1 MSGIRWWLTES
12 HKVMGLV
19 RLLNMVSSPL
29 FDIKAFLTIS
39 TAEFKG
45 PGVHHHFEEEDDYG
59 MDHDHRSHMLTSRGG
74 RVILLGNA
82 GQFQTHSVDEDMFVQ
97 SDEEEK
103 DLESQVQKG
112 QADGADSDRNM
123 REETPGPEYQ
133 SSSHIEHSDAEP
145 NLSAATDGPAKDS

>member
-1 MSGIRWWLTES
+1 
-12 HKVMGLV
+12 MGLV
-19 RLLNMVSSPL
+19 RPLNMVSSPL
-29 FDIKAFLTIS
+29 LDIKALLTIS

-45 PGVHHHFEEEDDYG
+45 PGIHHHFEEEDDYG

-82 GQFQTHSVDEDMFVQ
+82 GQFQTDSVDQDMFDQ

-103 DLESQVQKG
+103 DLESQVPKG

-123 REETPGPEYQ
+123 REETPGPESQ
-133 SSSHIEHSDAEP
+133 GSSHIENSGAEP
-145 NLSAATDGPAKDS
+145 AMTAATDGPAKDS